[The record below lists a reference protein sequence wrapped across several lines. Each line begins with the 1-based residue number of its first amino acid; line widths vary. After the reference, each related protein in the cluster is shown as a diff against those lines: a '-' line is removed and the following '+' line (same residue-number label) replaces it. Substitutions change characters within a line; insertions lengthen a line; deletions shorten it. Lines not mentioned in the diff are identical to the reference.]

1 MKSFVKA
8 VAAAAVLVAPAL
20 CFAQDNSSMTRSQV
34 QQDLR
39 QVEAAG
45 YNPGQSD
52 RTTYPSDVQAAE
64 RRVSQQD
71 GAMSGNQ
78 SEYGG
83 ANSGRSAAGMRALRP
98 MNSNNQS
105 VYFGH

>member
-8 VAAAAVLVAPAL
+8 VAAAAVLVAPAMS
-20 CFAQDNSSMTRSQV
+20 FAQDNSSVTRAQV

-45 YNPGQSD
+45 YNPAQSD
-52 RTTYPSDVQAAE
+52 RTTYPNDVQAAE
-64 RRVSQQD
+64 RRASQQN
-71 GAMSGNQ
+71 GAMRGDE

-83 ANSGRSAAGMRALRP
+83 ANGGSSAAGMRSMRP
-98 MNSNNQS
+98 MNDSNQS

>member
-1 MKSFVKA
+1 MKSIVKA

-20 CFAQDNSSMTRSQV
+20 SFAQTDSAVGRAQV

-45 YNPGQSD
+45 YNPAQAD
-52 RTTYPSDVQAAE
+52 PTTYPSDVQNAE
-64 RRVSQQD
+64 RRVSSQN
-71 GAMSGNQ
+71 GAMQGERSA
-78 SEYGG
+78 YGG
-83 ANSGRSAAGMRALRP
+83 VDNGTSAAGMRALRP
-98 MNSNNQS
+98 MNDANKP

>member
-1 MKSFVKA
+1 MKSIVKA
-8 VAAAAVLVAPAL
+8 VAAAAVLAAPAL
-20 CFAQDNSSMTRSQV
+20 CFAQAGSAVDRGQV

-52 RTTYPSDVQAAE
+52 RTTYPSDVQKAE
-64 RRVSQQD
+64 SRVSGQNSAMQ
-71 GAMSGNQ
+71 GATSA
-78 SEYGG
+78 YGG
-83 ANSGRSAAGMRALRP
+83 VDSGTSAAGMRALRP
-98 MNSNNQS
+98 MNDGNKP

>member
-8 VAAAAVLVAPAL
+8 VAAAAILLAPAMS
-20 CFAQDNSSMTRSQV
+20 FAQDNSSVTRAQV

-45 YNPGQSD
+45 YNPAQSD
-52 RTTYPSDVQAAE
+52 RTTYPNDVQAAE
-64 RRVSQQD
+64 RRASQQN
-71 GAMSGNQ
+71 GAMKGDESA
-78 SEYGG
+78 YGG
-83 ANSGRSAAGMRALRP
+83 ANGGTSAAGMRALRP
-98 MNSNNQS
+98 MNDRNQS